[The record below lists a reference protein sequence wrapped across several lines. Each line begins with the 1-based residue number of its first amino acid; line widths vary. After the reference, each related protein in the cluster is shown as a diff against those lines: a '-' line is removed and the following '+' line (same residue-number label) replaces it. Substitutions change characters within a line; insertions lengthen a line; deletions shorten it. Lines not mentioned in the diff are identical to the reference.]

1 VNSLLRF
8 IILILICLPAGAE
21 ASPAHAK
28 PAWPSSHEDVTAGDQ
43 YAVFP
48 LPLNEYA
55 DKKADAPRLPLP
67 EKIKARAEAQPFN
80 LAATIIFICAILH
93 TFLAGIFQSWS
104 HKVEERHR
112 EKLKATGRTPDKS
125 PYHEAGE
132 IISFKAK
139 LLHFLGEVEAVF
151 ALWAIPLL
159 LSAWYFYGWGNV
171 ERFVGLDCNFT
182 EPFFVVVIMT
192 ISASRP
198 VVRFAEQCLS
208 VVATRLGGGP
218 AAWWISVLTLAPL
231 LGSLI
236 TEPAAMTI
244 SAMLL
249 ARKFYELKPGKVFAY
264 ATLGLLF
271 VNISVGGVLTN
282 FAAPPVLMVAA
293 KWNWSSWFMLTH
305 FGGHAVMSII
315 VCNALYFAVFRGQF
329 KKLADPDDRTREG
342 EQALIHWHDRDE
354 SVPRWI
360 TLTHL
365 AFLGWTVFTAHYPP
379 LFIGG
384 FLFFLAFVHSTEHH
398 QNPVAIRA
406 PLLVGFFLAGL
417 VIHGRCQAWWLEPLL
432 SSNPPDWQL
441 MLGATVLTGFNDN
454 ALITFLASQVPLE
467 HSLKYAV
474 MAGAVAG
481 GGLTVIANAPNP
493 AGQGI
498 LKSYFGGT
506 VNPLGLLLA
515 ALIPTAI
522 VMCAFL
528 FLSPG

>member
-1 VNSLLRF
+1 MFSLLRF
-8 IILILICLPAGAE
+8 VLLPAALFGTA
-21 ASPAHAK
+21 PALSAGTAQAK
-28 PAWPSSHEDVTAGDQ
+28 PHWPSSHQDDTADQ
-43 YAVFP
+43 YAAFP
-48 LPLNEYA
+48 LPLREYA
-55 DKKADAPRLPLP
+55 DRKPEAPAQPLRDKL
-67 EKIKARAEAQPFN
+67 EARAQVEPFN
-80 LAATIIFICAILH
+80 LAATIIFILAIVH
-93 TFLAGIFQSWS
+93 TFLAGVFQSWS
-104 HKVEERHR
+104 HRVEERHR
-112 EKLKATGRTPDKS
+112 AKLAAEGRTPDKS
-125 PYHEAGE
+125 PFADARE
-132 IISFKAK
+132 IVSFKAK
-139 LLHFLGEVEAVF
+139 LLHFLGEVEVVF
-151 ALWAIPLL
+151 ALWAVPLL
-159 LSAWYFYGWGNV
+159 LCAWYFYGWGHV
-171 ERFVGLDCNFT
+171 ERFVGMDCNFT

-208 VVATRLGGGP
+208 LAACRLGKGTP
-218 AAWWISVLTLAPL
+218 AAWWLSVLTIAPL

-249 ARKFYELKPGKVFAY
+249 ARKFYELKPRRAFAY

-293 KWNWSSWFMLTH
+293 KWNWSSWFMLTN
-305 FGGHAVMSII
+305 FGSHALVSII
-315 VCNALYFAVFRGQF
+315 VCNALYFAIFRGEF
-329 KKLADPDDRTREG
+329 KKMGDPRDLTREG
-342 EQALIHWHDRDE
+342 HAIIAWHDRDVA
-354 SVPRWI
+354 VPRRV
-360 TLTHL
+360 TFVHL
-365 AFLGWTVFTAHYPP
+365 GFLAWTVYTAHFPP

-398 QNPVAIRA
+398 QNPVAFRA

-417 VIHGRCQAWWLEPLL
+417 VIHGRCQGWWLDALIDKDLKEWPI
-432 SSNPPDWQL
+432 
-441 MLGATVLTGFNDN
+441 MLGSTVLTGFNDN
-454 ALITFLASQVPLE
+454 ALITFLASQVPGL
-467 HSLKYAV
+467 LDPQKYAV

-515 ALIPTAI
+515 ALVPTAI
-522 VMCAFL
+522 VVCAFA
-528 FLSPG
+528 FL